1 MSKIARITF
10 ETLVSQ
16 AISETITK
24 LQKNIND
31 MKHETNQSLRV
42 TSLHHTKKDKLAKN
56 QKSIETKT
64 VDSVKSSSLVTE

>member
-1 MSKIARITF
+1 
-10 ETLVSQ
+10 
-16 AISETITK
+16 
-24 LQKNIND
+24 

-64 VDSVKSSSLVTE
+64 VDQSSHHHWLRNRLP